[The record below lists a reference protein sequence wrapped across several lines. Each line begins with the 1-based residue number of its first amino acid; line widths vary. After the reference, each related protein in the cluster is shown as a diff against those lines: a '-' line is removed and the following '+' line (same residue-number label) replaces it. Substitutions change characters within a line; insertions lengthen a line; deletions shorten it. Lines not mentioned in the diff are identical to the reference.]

1 MSDPPTNDVLNERR
15 QDHLAMMN
23 VNKTKDET
31 PDDEQA
37 IAQAEAVF
45 LAEEA
50 QTQAALDT
58 VVEVQPVD
66 DE

>member
-1 MSDPPTNDVLNERR
+1 MSDPSANDVLNERR

-23 VNKTKDET
+23 VNKIKNET

-45 LAEEA
+45 AYEEA
-50 QTQAALDT
+50 QTQAALDA